1 MGAGTHVACN
11 VQRLFYCFTGELG
24 VVASKG
30 VIVGGSGGV
39 RPRQF
44 SSLEW
49 EQGKGPRS
57 PGRRRR
63 ALKRW
68 PLVVGPGRRRFPF
81 SPFSSGSHRRLGRRS
96 VPGSAHSMPALPV
109 RSLRPPTCVSNHGVS
124 RNSRIAAQHLV
135 LPRGAREGEIQS
147 PVKQQSGVCLIRS
160 RLLQTNAP

>member
-81 SPFSSGSHRRLGRRS
+81 SPFSKLGAG
-96 VPGSAHSMPALPV
+96 VTVVSAVDRFQDPRTPCLPCPA
-109 RSLRPPTCVSNHGVS
+109 RP
-124 RNSRIAAQHLV
+124 IAAT
-135 LPRGAREGEIQS
+135 
-147 PVKQQSGVCLIRS
+147 
-160 RLLQTNAP
+160 TNMCV